1 MVKPPPF
8 DVQIEQDPTGIS
20 VRVRGDIDIATI
32 RSLEDARERV
42 LAKAPRSVLID
53 LRAVG
58 FVDSSGLKFLLETL
72 ARSQQEGWTLQI
84 LRPAETAM
92 KVFMIT
98 GADKHLPFVD
108 AGER

>member
-1 MVKPPPF
+1 MVKRPAF
-8 DVQIEQDPTGIS
+8 DVQIEQAPTGVT
-20 VRVRGDIDIATI
+20 VRIRGDIDIATI

-42 LAKAPRSVLID
+42 LAAAPRSVLID

-72 ARSQQEGWTLQI
+72 ARSQQNGWTLQL
-84 LRPAETAM
+84 LRPADTAM
-92 KVFMIT
+92 KVFTIT

-108 AGER
+108 ATES